1 MTALRAWIVAA
12 ARRGART
19 LFAAGL
25 AVALVALA
33 PTSAVAQ
40 DAGTATL
47 LASPG
52 SWPTTGAISS
62 STALALDPSAIYLNP
77 AGLAT
82 QDERTFLIHHGL
94 LQFNT
99 SWDLA
104 AIAYPIPGLGT
115 AGLGVARIGSSG
127 IDAYDAS
134 NQPIGTI
141 GYSETSLAASVARH
155 VYGPLVAGVT
165 FKVLS
170 QSLGDVS
177 AAAPSID
184 LGFAYRPA
192 KLLGGQIGFAAE
204 NVVAGS
210 LDLGGPTES
219 LDRTYRL
226 GLASPEWRFGHL
238 TAARGIVDLERAGA
252 EGTKSR
258 FGVEVNRFGIGALRA
273 GLDRG
278 RPLLGF
284 GVQWRRYGFDYA
296 FAQGEIEAT
305 QQIALHLAW
314 GEPVSQ
320 YESRRRAEYAK
331 AAEDTVRAHRAAIVA
346 RDRDKAEEAEANGDY
361 EAALLLWEILI
372 RERPDDAT
380 FAARA
385 GRARTEIADRAK
397 QDLEVESAKRLA
409 STVTAMTRAALVR
422 GDVEEAAG
430 VWRGFVRPG
439 VTPPGFVADS
449 VAAIEAEYRAAR
461 DRAVARSVA
470 RADSLHRVGRVLDA
484 AESAAFALRLN
495 PEDPAAL
502 KVWNSL
508 QLIVVKSAETSA
520 SLTRKLEALTAIH
533 AASEAFTEARYAD
546 AQTSI
551 RRALALEPSNEEARA
566 WRDRIERRLSTPKT
580 EIDARV
586 KQLYIKGMEA
596 FSSGDYREALRNWEQ
611 ILVLDP
617 LNESARR
624 NVLEARERMKAE
636 ASR

>member
-1 MTALRAWIVAA
+1 M
-12 ARRGART
+12 ARRDGHRRAGDG
-19 LFAAGL
+19 FAD
-25 AVALVALA
+25 
-33 PTSAVAQ
+33 AQ

-82 QDERTFLIHHGL
+82 QDERTFLFHHGL
-94 LQFNT
+94 LQFDT
-99 SWDLA
+99 SWDMA
-104 AIAYPIPGLGT
+104 AIAYPIPGLGA

-155 VYGPLVAGVT
+155 LYGPLVAGVT

-170 QSLGDVS
+170 QSLGDMS

-219 LDRTYRL
+219 LDRTFRL
-226 GLASPEWRFGHL
+226 GLASPEWRFGQL
-238 TAARGIVDLERAGA
+238 MAARGIVDLERAGA

-258 FGVEVNRFGIGALRA
+258 FGLEVNRFGIGAVRA

-278 RPLLGF
+278 RAILGF

-320 YESRRRAEYAK
+320 YESRRRAEFAK

-346 RDRDKAEEAEANGDY
+346 RDREKAEEAEAKGDY

-385 GRARTEIADRAK
+385 ERARTEIADRAE
-397 QDLEVESAKRLA
+397 QDLEVESARRLA
-409 STVTAMTRAALVR
+409 STVTAMTRAALNR

-461 DRAVARSVA
+461 DRAVAQSVA

-484 AESAAFALRLN
+484 AEAAAFALRLN

-502 KVWNSL
+502 KAWNSL

-533 AASEAFTEARYAD
+533 TASGAFTEGRYAD

-551 RRALALEPSNEEARA
+551 RRALALEPSNAEARA
-566 WRDRIERRLSTPKT
+566 WRDRIERRLATPKT